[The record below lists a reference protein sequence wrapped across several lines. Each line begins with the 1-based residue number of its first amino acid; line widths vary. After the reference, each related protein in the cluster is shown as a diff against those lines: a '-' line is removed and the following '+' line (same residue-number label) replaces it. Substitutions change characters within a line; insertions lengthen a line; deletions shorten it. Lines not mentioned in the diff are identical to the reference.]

1 MMRLGIVAKATALFA
16 ELSETLFQAQYRLEP
31 VLGRRSTM
39 HTLNRRQC
47 LGIAAAGA
55 FVALTAVGLPARAD
69 ELVQHLGPVPPH
81 EPILTT
87 FGNKRV
93 IAFYEPDNGRCAVN
107 AIVYD
112 KTDADTGMTTAA
124 RVRVSLNPRQMVHI
138 DSTDNKSI
146 NLQCGDRAEMLALV
160 DNDELVAFGVQ
171 QANPPMR
178 ASASGF

>member
-1 MMRLGIVAKATALFA
+1 
-16 ELSETLFQAQYRLEP
+16 
-31 VLGRRSTM
+31 M
-39 HTLNRRQC
+39 HTLNTRWR

-55 FVALTAVGLPARAD
+55 FVALTAVGLPARAN
-69 ELVQHLGPVPPH
+69 ELVQHLGPVGPH

-93 IAFYEPDNGRCAVN
+93 IAFYEPENGRCAVN
-107 AIVYD
+107 AVVYE

-124 RVRVSLNPRQMVHI
+124 RVRVSLDPRQIVHI

-146 NLQCGDRAEMLALV
+146 NLQCGDRAETLSLI
-160 DNDELVAFGVQ
+160 DNGELVAFDPQ
-171 QANPPMR
+171 HPNSPMR

>member
-1 MMRLGIVAKATALFA
+1 MHALNT
-16 ELSETLFQAQYRLEP
+16 SWR
-31 VLGRRSTM
+31 
-39 HTLNRRQC
+39 

-55 FVALTAVGLPARAD
+55 FVALTTVGLPARAD
-69 ELVQHLGPVPPH
+69 ELVQHLGPVGAH

-107 AIVYD
+107 AVVYD

-124 RVRVSLNPRQMVHI
+124 RVRVSLDPRQIVHI

-146 NLQCGDRAEMLALV
+146 NLQCGDRAETLSLS
-160 DNDELVAFGVQ
+160 DNGELVACDPQ
-171 QANPPMR
+171 RSPMR

>member
-1 MMRLGIVAKATALFA
+1 MHALNT
-16 ELSETLFQAQYRLEP
+16 SWR
-31 VLGRRSTM
+31 
-39 HTLNRRQC
+39 

-69 ELVQHLGPVPPH
+69 ELVQHLGPVGAH

-107 AIVYD
+107 AVVYD

-124 RVRVSLNPRQMVHI
+124 RVRVSLDPRQIVHI

-146 NLQCGDRAEMLALV
+146 NLQCGDYAETLALV
-160 DNDELVAFGVQ
+160 DTSKFVAAG
-171 QANPPMR
+171 
-178 ASASGF
+178 ASE

>member
-1 MMRLGIVAKATALFA
+1 
-16 ELSETLFQAQYRLEP
+16 
-31 VLGRRSTM
+31 
-39 HTLNRRQC
+39 

-55 FVALTAVGLPARAD
+55 FFALTTVGLPAKAD
-69 ELVQHLGPVPPH
+69 EFVEHLGPVGAH

-107 AIVYD
+107 AVVYD

-124 RVRVSLNPRQMVHI
+124 RIRVGLDPRQMVHI

-146 NLQCGDRAEMLALV
+146 NLQCGDRAETLALV
-160 DNDELVAFGVQ
+160 DNGEPVAFGMQ
-171 QANPPMR
+171 QVNPPMR

>member
-1 MMRLGIVAKATALFA
+1 MHALNT
-16 ELSETLFQAQYRLEP
+16 SWR
-31 VLGRRSTM
+31 
-39 HTLNRRQC
+39 

-55 FVALTAVGLPARAD
+55 FVALTAFGLPARAD
-69 ELVQHLGPVPPH
+69 ELVQHLGPVGAH

-107 AIVYD
+107 AVVYD

-124 RVRVSLNPRQMVHI
+124 RFRVSLNPREIVHI

-146 NLQCGDRAEMLALV
+146 NLQCGDRAETLSLV
-160 DNDELVAFGVQ
+160 DSGELVAFGMQ

-178 ASASGF
+178 ANASGF

>member
-1 MMRLGIVAKATALFA
+1 
-16 ELSETLFQAQYRLEP
+16 
-31 VLGRRSTM
+31 M
-39 HTLNRRQC
+39 HTLNRRRC

-69 ELVQHLGPVPPH
+69 ELVQHLGPVGAH

-107 AIVYD
+107 AVVYD

-124 RVRVSLNPRQMVHI
+124 RVRVSLDPRQIVHI
-138 DSTDNKSI
+138 DSTDNRSI
-146 NLQCGDRAEMLALV
+146 NLQCGDRAETLSLI
-160 DNDELVAFGVQ
+160 DNGELVAFDPQ
-171 QANPPMR
+171 QANSPMR

>member
-1 MMRLGIVAKATALFA
+1 MLKMILGSH
-16 ELSETLFQAQYRLEP
+16 SE
-31 VLGRRSTM
+31 GDSTM
-39 HTLNRRQC
+39 FPLSRNF
-47 LGIAAAGA
+47 LKFAAASA
-55 FVALTAVGLPARAD
+55 LVALTAVSTPVRAD
-69 ELVQHLGPVPPH
+69 ELVQNLGPVGPH

-107 AIVYD
+107 AVVYD

-124 RVRVSLNPRQMVHI
+124 QVRVSLNPRQTVYI

-146 NLQCGDRAEMLALV
+146 NLQCGDRAETLGLI
-160 DNDELVAFGVQ
+160 DNGELVASDPHQ
-171 QANPPMR
+171 PNPPIK

>member
-1 MMRLGIVAKATALFA
+1 
-16 ELSETLFQAQYRLEP
+16 
-31 VLGRRSTM
+31 M
-39 HTLNRRQC
+39 HTLNTSWR

-55 FVALTAVGLPARAD
+55 FVALTAFGLPARAD
-69 ELVQHLGPVPPH
+69 ELVQHLGPVGAH

-107 AIVYD
+107 AVVYD

-124 RVRVSLNPRQMVHI
+124 RVRVSLNPRQIVHI

-146 NLQCGDRAEMLALV
+146 NLQCGDRAEMLGLV
-160 DNDELVAFGVQ
+160 DNGELVAFDPEQ
-171 QANPPMR
+171 TNPPMK